1 VGNFEPSALAQ
12 RLLADLWQRP
22 IRAKA
27 IPKSRLQ
34 GRCHGPFAHQEGG
47 RTHGP
52 VTCSPNLGEGQRLSY
67 GLPRFSN
74 QL

>member
-1 VGNFEPSALAQ
+1 VDNFEPSALAQ
-12 RLLADLWQRP
+12 SLLADLWQRP

-47 RTHGP
+47 RPHGL
-52 VTCSPNLGEGQRLSY
+52 VI
-67 GLPRFSN
+67 
-74 QL
+74 